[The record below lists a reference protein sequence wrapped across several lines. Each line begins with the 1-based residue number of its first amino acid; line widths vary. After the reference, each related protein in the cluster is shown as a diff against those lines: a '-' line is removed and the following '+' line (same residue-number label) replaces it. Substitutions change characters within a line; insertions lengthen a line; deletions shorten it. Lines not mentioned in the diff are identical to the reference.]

1 MSRSTKS
8 SPSPPQGPASQPGE
22 PRLPQGSCHYLLPQQ
37 ELKGQRC
44 GCVHFTLNKNIPSAV
59 CVCGHQSCFHTNE
72 PYMPE
77 RDYLVGKLRAL
88 QINFATLEE
97 SFVSRLSALEEVVDK
112 SREEASLEIKG
123 AYQNLSRAWH
133 SINEVERQTHE
144 AQILFSRHGE
154 RIEHVEDE
162 VRRLDN
168 RQLELNDA
176 DIGLEERIE
185 ALEELDERATP
196 TTRYRRTSEMDV
208 PMSSHPV
215 IDAPLFPRAHTA
227 APAIRPRRPPTSAPE
242 GSNLWT
248 VHISLLPAS
257 TLPFPFERNTSA
269 YKRCLSRGLHQM
281 VVING
286 RDAESFN
293 SAVSKAFSSLLQG
306 RSWMPLQA
314 ELCNAETLQ
323 GLPMIRRLDESLIHG
338 RYDFEFLRKHCAV
351 LDGNGLIDSLYIA
364 MRFDTLSWH
373 ALRRAPVFMPGLEA
387 CWALDSVLDQDDD
400 AIDDSDR
407 PSAGEILLPA
417 LTNNLKRAASE
428 MSHSSSFGS
437 ATAPGVAAA
446 AVTSE
451 GEGSRPKVARVV
463 PNITENRRRV
473 ETV

>member
-1 MSRSTKS
+1 MSRSNKS
-8 SPSPPQGPASQPGE
+8 SPSPPQGLASQPGE
-22 PRLPQGSCHYLLPQQ
+22 SKLPEGSCHYLLPQQ

-44 GCVHFTLNKNIPSAV
+44 GCVQFTLNKSIPSAY

-72 PYMPE
+72 PYVPE
-77 RDYLVGKLRAL
+77 RDYLAGKLRAL
-88 QINFATLEE
+88 QISFTTLEE
-97 SFVSRLSALEEVVDK
+97 SFVARLSALEELVEK

-133 SINEVERQTHE
+133 SIGEVERQNHE
-144 AQILFSRHGE
+144 TQIRLSHHSE

-168 RQLELNDA
+168 RQLELNDV

-185 ALEELDERATP
+185 ALEDLDESSTP
-196 TTRYRRTSEMDV
+196 TRHRRTSDHDV
-208 PMSSHPV
+208 PMASHPGV
-215 IDAPLFPRAHTA
+215 DVPLFPRVHAA
-227 APAIRPRRPPTSAPE
+227 APAIRPRRAPTSAPE
-242 GSNLWT
+242 GNNLWT
-248 VHISLLPAS
+248 VHISLLPTSA
-257 TLPFPFERNTSA
+257 LPFPFERNTNA

-281 VVING
+281 VVINDRG
-286 RDAESFN
+286 AEAFN

-306 RSWMPLQA
+306 RPWMPLQA

-338 RYDFEFLRKHCAV
+338 RYDFEFLHKHCAV
-351 LDGNGLIDSLYIA
+351 LDSNGLIDSLYIA

-373 ALRRAPVFMPGLEA
+373 ALRRAPVFLPGLEP
-387 CWALDSVLDQDDD
+387 CWAWDAVLDRDDD

-407 PSAGEILLPA
+407 PSAGEILPPA
-417 LTNNLKRAASE
+417 LTTNLKRAASE
-428 MSHSSSFGS
+428 MSRSSSFGS
-437 ATAPGVAAA
+437 GTAPGVAAA
-446 AVTSE
+446 AIISE

-463 PNITENRRRV
+463 PNMNENRRRV

>member
-1 MSRSTKS
+1 M
-8 SPSPPQGPASQPGE
+8 
-22 PRLPQGSCHYLLPQQ
+22 
-37 ELKGQRC
+37 
-44 GCVHFTLNKNIPSAV
+44 HFTLNKNIPSAV
-59 CVCGHQSCFHTNE
+59 CVCGHQSCFHTDE

-88 QINFATLEE
+88 QISFATLEE
-97 SFVSRLSALEEVVDK
+97 SFVSRLSALEELVEK

-133 SINEVERQTHE
+133 SIGEVERQNHE
-144 AQILFSRHGE
+144 AQIRFSRHGE

-185 ALEELDERATP
+185 ALEELDECTTP
-196 TTRYRRTSEMDV
+196 TTRHRRTSELDV
-208 PMSSHPV
+208 PASYPV
-215 IDAPLFPRAHTA
+215 VDVPLFPRTHTA

-351 LDGNGLIDSLYIA
+351 LDSNGLIDSLYIA
-364 MRFDTLSWH
+364 MRFDTLSWRD
-373 ALRRAPVFMPGLEA
+373 LRQAPVFMPGLEA
-387 CWALDSVLDQDDD
+387 SWALDPVLDRDED

-407 PSAGEILLPA
+407 PSAGDIVPSA
-417 LTNNLKRAASE
+417 FTNNLKRAASE
-428 MSHSSSFGS
+428 ISRSSSFGS

-446 AVTSE
+446 AVISE
-451 GEGSRPKVARVV
+451 GERSRPKVARVV
-463 PNITENRRRV
+463 PNIAENRRRV